1 MIENVLYYID
11 SISTTK
17 GVNMSR
23 SSYLVMSG
31 EEQGVFVSRYT
42 RQNND
47 APHFDANS
55 VLNEYTI
62 LAESDN
68 REEAEKLAE
77 KLGKDSVL

>member
-1 MIENVLYYID
+1 
-11 SISTTK
+11 
-17 GVNMSR
+17 MSR
-23 SSYLVMSG
+23 SYLVMSG
-31 EEQGVFVSRYT
+31 EDQGVFVSRYT

-47 APHFDANS
+47 APRFGDS